1 MTSQKFGQSGFTMWE
16 GAVVLGIIGM
26 LFTFLMKLGPTYL
39 EDHGISGTF
48 DNVHE
53 QLAGKD
59 LYEIDNAAIKK
70 TIGKYFE
77 VDMVSDEVFK
87 QIEIKRESGKVLLML
102 NYEIR
107 KPLMG
112 NVDVVMNFSHEVD
125 LAAPLAK

>member
-1 MTSQKFGQSGFTMWE
+1 MWE